1 MKAFDDIKNHPSWA
15 TLPLNVRAVL
25 TVCFRDPNMDLLVA
39 LRSVSPLAARAS
51 LDVQMDAVKKI
62 LSHPDVIILTAFWT
76 FGIDLHSLRGV
87 PDSPADVE
95 VI

>member
-1 MKAFDDIKNHPSWA
+1 
-15 TLPLNVRAVL
+15 
-25 TVCFRDPNMDLLVA
+25 
-39 LRSVSPLAARAS
+39 
-51 LDVQMDAVKKI
+51 MDAVKKI